1 MFERFT
7 TSAWTVVDQAVLD
20 AGAMGSPELRTG
32 HLLLALCADDGPAGR
47 SLAEAGIS
55 EALVRTSLVEPDP
68 TSHPLDRQALLS
80 LGIDLD
86 DVRRVIEQNFGA
98 GALDRAALSAASAGG
113 EHRRRPGWMRRRR
126 GGALRFDADASAAL
140 GLALRAAVHLQSR
153 SLGSEHLL
161 LGLLKAPTSDVARA
175 LDAAEVDPVALR
187 QNLLILL
194 RRSA

>member
-68 TSHPLDRQALLS
+68 TSHPLDREALLS

-98 GALDRAALSAASAGG
+98 GALDRAAPSIARRSRQRRLVESIGADPAGSDAAVVAPCGSTPTPVPPSDWRCAKPSTCSPGPWAPSTCYSVFSR
-113 EHRRRPGWMRRRR
+113 HRRAMSPEPWTPP
-126 GGALRFDADASAAL
+126 
-140 GLALRAAVHLQSR
+140 R
-153 SLGSEHLL
+153 SIRW
-161 LGLLKAPTSDVARA
+161 PCAR
-175 LDAAEVDPVALR
+175 
-187 QNLLILL
+187 IC
-194 RRSA
+194 